1 MLFNQEFKFKIFVSM
16 IIIMKLRLIKFYD
29 HDDKMLLIT
38 NEKFD
43 DKILISFF
51 KRFLKSKRQL

>member
-1 MLFNQEFKFKIFVSM
+1 M
-16 IIIMKLRLIKFYD
+16 IIIVKLKLIKFYN

-43 DKILISFF
+43 DKVLISFF
-51 KRFLKSKRQL
+51 LKNFEIKMSNLTHKVYCF